1 MTKIGLTSSNTN
13 ELGVIIN
20 SERTGELAPMVK
32 LIDIESDAP
41 LESVTIRL
49 ILTGPG
55 GKYSDTC
62 SLFPIDVPSPR
73 LHSYNIISL
82 S

>member
-1 MTKIGLTSSNTN
+1 MIF
-13 ELGVIIN
+13 N
-20 SERTGELAPMVK
+20 SERTGELAPMVR
-32 LIDIESDAP
+32 LIDIESDSP

-55 GKYSDTC
+55 EKYTETC
-62 SLFPIDVPSPR
+62 SLSPIDVPSPR

>member
-1 MTKIGLTSSNTN
+1 
-13 ELGVIIN
+13 
-20 SERTGELAPMVK
+20 MVK

-55 GKYSDTC
+55 GKYTDTC